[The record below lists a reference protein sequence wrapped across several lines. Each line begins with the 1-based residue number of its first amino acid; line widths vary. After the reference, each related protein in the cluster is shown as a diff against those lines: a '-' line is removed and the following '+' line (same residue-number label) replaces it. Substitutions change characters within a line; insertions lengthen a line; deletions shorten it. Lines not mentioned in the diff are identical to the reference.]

1 MIYQPP
7 VIDSTSKTDISD
19 VSLTNLREPPG
30 GSYSK
35 VHIYVSRLARL
46 TSSNITC
53 SKQEPL
59 RVFMC
64 VPIHMTEIG
73 WVP

>member
-1 MIYQPP
+1 MYQPP
-7 VIDSTSKTDISD
+7 VSDSTSKTDTSD

-46 TSSNITC
+46 TCSNITY
-53 SKQEPL
+53 SKHEPL
-59 RVFMC
+59 KVFRC
-64 VPIHMTEIG
+64 IPIHMTEIG

>member
-30 GSYSK
+30 GQLFK
-35 VHIYVSRLARL
+35 GTH
-46 TSSNITC
+46 
-53 SKQEPL
+53 L
-59 RVFMC
+59 RVKISS
-64 VPIHMTEIG
+64 PNKQ
-73 WVP
+73 